1 MLQNFIK
8 IALRNIRKNRA
19 FSLIHIIGL
28 TVGLASTLL
37 LLMYVRYEY
46 SFDNWN
52 KKSDSIY
59 RLTHTRSVN
68 GEESYQRASVFPE
81 LGLELQRAFPE
92 IENTC
97 RLFNI
102 ASEYEPVFT
111 YNEGRDSFSESSV
124 FTVDSSFLEVFDL
137 EAIAG
142 DLHSALNQPN
152 KLIISESLARKI
164 FHTTDVVGE
173 QLEWQGM
180 FNPNYEITAVFKDIP
195 PNSHLHFNMLMSWA
209 KVYGDRSL
217 KSWDGFYTYILTNK
231 NVDPEA
237 LEAKVNNFS
246 KAYLED
252 YNKGKNLSSE
262 IGLQSLTKIHLNS
275 NLRGETEANGNGKIV
290 NALLI
295 IAIAIL
301 MIAIFNYINLSIS
314 SSLER
319 SREVGLRKVIGSSQY
334 QLRLQFLLESFC
346 MVLLAHVL
354 AVTAIQLGAPL
365 FNLWMGSAIKT
376 DWWMN
381 IRFYAYLSLSTIV
394 ITLLAGFYPSLVLS
408 RFAPSRLLKEGGN
421 RNKKYSFRS
430 VLMTFQF
437 GIAMLLCAM
446 ALLVYSQI
454 NYIVDLSKDFNQ
466 NVLVVKSY
474 ETVQENMDTTY
485 LDKFHLLGKELSD
498 YPSIE
503 AVTISS
509 NIPGQDYSWVG
520 QIDIG
525 NDTRISAARTMID
538 ENFAQVYGIKLLAGR
553 FYNAADELHPLNQLV
568 VNRKMAADMGYQDIE
583 KAIGRKLSL
592 FGTEVIII
600 GILEDFHMVS
610 PRSEIEATMYTLVHG
625 HKAFLS
631 VAFRQGN
638 YKEAIEAARIE
649 WEALF
654 PDKPFEYF
662 FIDDHMMMQFKADRL
677 LLQALMGF
685 SILAI
690 FLACLGLM
698 GLANYNANLRMK
710 ELSIRK
716 VLGATAVDLGK
727 ILTQKYVLL
736 VLVSSIISLPL
747 FHYISEIW
755 LQQYAAKISIGV
767 VYYLMPLMVIL
778 AVAIITTLSQ
788 IIRSICVNPVKYLKS
803 E

>member
-1 MLQNFIK
+1 MIQNFIK

-37 LLMYVRYEY
+37 LLMYVRYEH
-46 SFDNWN
+46 SFDQWN
-52 KKSDSIY
+52 TKTDRIY

-81 LGLELQRAFPE
+81 LGLELQRALPE

-111 YNEGRDSFSESSV
+111 YNDGEDSFSENSI
-124 FTVDSSFLEVFDL
+124 FLTDSSFIDIFDL
-137 EAIAG
+137 EAVAG
-142 DLHSALNQPN
+142 DLHSALSLPN
-152 KLIISESLARKI
+152 KLIISESLARKV
-164 FHTTDVVGE
+164 FNTTDVVGE
-173 QLEWQGM
+173 QLQWQGM

-195 PNSHLHFNMLMSWA
+195 ANSHLHFNMLMSWA

-217 KSWDGFYTYILTNK
+217 KSWDGFYTYVLTDR

-262 IGLQSLTKIHLNS
+262 ISLQPLTDIHLNS
-275 NLRGETEANGNGKIV
+275 NLRGETEANGNGKVV
-290 NALLI
+290 NALLV

-301 MIAIFNYINLSIS
+301 MIAIFNYINLSTS

-319 SREVGLRKVIGSSQY
+319 SREVGVRKVIGSSQF

-346 MVLLAHVL
+346 MVLLAHIL
-354 AVTAIQLGAPL
+354 AVTAIQLSTPL
-365 FNLWMGSAIKT
+365 FNHWMGSAIKT

-381 IRFYAYLSLSTIV
+381 ARFYGYLSLSTIV

-421 RNKKYSFRS
+421 RTKKYSFRS

-466 NVLVVKSY
+466 NVMVVKSY

-503 AVTISS
+503 AATISS

-520 QIDIG
+520 QIDLG

-538 ENFAQVYGIKLLAGR
+538 ENFAKVYDIKLLAGR
-553 FYNAADELHPLNQLV
+553 FYQAEDELHPLNQLV
-568 VNRKMAADMGYQDIE
+568 INKKMASDMGYQDTE

-592 FGTEVIII
+592 FGSETTII
-600 GILEDFHMVS
+600 GVLEDFHMVS
-610 PRSEIEATMYTLVHG
+610 PRSKIEATMYTLVHG
-625 HKAFLS
+625 HKSFLS
-631 VAFRQGN
+631 VAFQQGN
-638 YKEAIEAARIE
+638 YKEAIEATRTE
-649 WEALF
+649 WEKLF

-662 FIDDHMMMQFKADRL
+662 FIDDHMMHQFQADHR

-685 SILAI
+685 SVLAI

-716 VLGATAVDLGK
+716 VLGASAIDLSK
-727 ILTQKYVLL
+727 VLTQKYILL
-736 VLVSSIISLPL
+736 IILSSALSFPVFYYLSAL
-747 FHYISEIW
+747 W
-755 LQQYAAKISIGV
+755 LQQYASKIGV
-767 VYYLMPLMVIL
+767 GAYYYVLPLSTLLVIAL
-778 AVAIITTLSQ
+778 ITSLSQ
-788 IIRSICVNPVKYLKS
+788 ILKSIRANPVEHLKS